1 MQSLLALA
9 AAHPALSLAAGKT
22 LLIQGLAGGDL
33 YVLESGELTVERDGV
48 KIATISTP
56 GSPVGEM
63 AVILGA
69 AASATVRAERPTT
82 VRVVRDAASAIRQ
95 DPELSFRLAWL
106 MANRLDSTSA
116 YLVKLTQQ
124 HKGKTEHSL
133 IGSII
138 AALHM
143 PASYEEVSRVDMFG
157 TTPQPPL

>member
-9 AAHPALSLAAGKT
+9 AAHPALNLAAGKT

-82 VRVVRDAASAIRQ
+82 VRVVRDAVSAIRQ

-124 HKGKTEHSL
+124 HKGKTEHGL
-133 IGSII
+133 IGAII

-143 PASYEEVSRVDMFG
+143 PAGYEEVSRTDMFG

>member
-9 AAHPALSLAAGKT
+9 AVHPALNLDAGKT
-22 LLIQGLAGGDL
+22 LIVQGLAGGDL
-33 YVLESGELTVERDGV
+33 YVLESGELAVERDGV

-63 AVILGA
+63 AVILGT

-82 VRVVRDAASAIRQ
+82 VRVVRDAVSAVRQ

-116 YLVKLTQQ
+116 YLVKLTRQ
-124 HKGKTEHSL
+124 HEGKAERGL
-133 IGSII
+133 LGAIL
-138 AALHM
+138 AALQG
-143 PASYEEVSRVDMFG
+143 PENYAEVSRGDMFSSS
-157 TTPQPPL
+157 PIPPV

>member
-9 AAHPALSLAAGKT
+9 AAHPTLSLPAGRT
-22 LLIQGLAGGDL
+22 LIIQGLTGGDL

-63 AVILGA
+63 AVILGT

-82 VRVVRDAASAIRQ
+82 VRVVRDAVSAIRQ
-95 DPELSFRLAWL
+95 DPELSFRIAWL

-116 YLVKLTQQ
+116 YLVQLTHQ
-124 HKGKTEHSL
+124 HEGKAEHGL
-133 IGSII
+133 IGAIL
-138 AALHM
+138 AALHT
-143 PASYEEVSRVDMFG
+143 PDGYEEVSRGDMFA
-157 TTPQPPL
+157 PRPPL